1 MTLTEQSAADA
12 QAVIDAQAA
21 LEAAVVKA
29 AESANALAAV
39 QPHLSLWQEVKVE
52 ADKLDATMQ
61 AEFYAIVDR
70 AKTLF
75 NA

>member
-21 LEAAVVKA
+21 LDAVVAKA
-29 AESANALAAV
+29 AASASALAAV
-39 QPHLSLWQEVKVE
+39 QPHLSLWQEVE
-52 ADKLDATMQ
+52 AEAAKLDDGMQ
-61 AEFYAIVDR
+61 AEFATIIAHAR
-70 AKTLF
+70 ALF